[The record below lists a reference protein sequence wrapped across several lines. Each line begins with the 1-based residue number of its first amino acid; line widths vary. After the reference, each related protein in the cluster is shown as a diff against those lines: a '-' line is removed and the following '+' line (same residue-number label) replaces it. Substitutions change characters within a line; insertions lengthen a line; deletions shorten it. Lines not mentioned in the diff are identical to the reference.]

1 MWIKEGQH
9 AGRKKKK
16 TVIKTDI
23 FLGTYCM
30 EIFSNCL
37 FKLIRF
43 SAVAFCNYSILN
55 TDVKWHSW
63 VNSVEWRKLFK
74 SGILNHLYCC
84 VGLP

>member
-1 MWIKEGQH
+1 
-9 AGRKKKK
+9 
-16 TVIKTDI
+16 
-23 FLGTYCM
+23 M

-84 VGLP
+84 VGLPLSEDYMVRLGMIFDHVIKKIKST